1 MIALLEVKYIEI
13 YNFIRFLIRSIHIY
27 INQSLL
33 TGKSDRY
40 KGVYLINNQSQGMTT
55 YHLSLFP
62 CGHFFHFYP
71 ILLIFQVAIKSLVPA
86 KSPCP
91 SQKPLSQLSQSK
103 ALVPVVPF
111 KSTCPSCPNQKHLSQ
126 LFQSKVL
133 VPVVPVKSL
142 CHSCPSQKSLS
153 QLSLLS
159 PSLLSLFS
167 SWIWMK
173 YLLLDVSK
181 QKN

>member
-71 ILLIFQVAIKSLVPA
+71 TLLIFQVAVKSLVPVVPV
-86 KSPCP
+86 KSPYPSCP
-91 SQKPLSQLSQSK
+91 NQKPLSQLSNSK
-103 ALVPVVPF
+103 ALVPVVPV
-111 KSTCPSCPNQKHLSQ
+111 KSTCPSCFSQKSLSQ
-126 LFQSKVL
+126 LSQSKPIVPV
-133 VPVVPVKSL
+133 VPVVPVKHHVPVVQVRSP
-142 CHSCPSQKSLS
+142 CPSQKSLS
-153 QLSLLS
+153 QL
-159 PSLLSLFS
+159 F
-167 SWIWMK
+167 
-173 YLLLDVSK
+173 
-181 QKN
+181 

>member
-103 ALVPVVPF
+103 ALSQLSHSKALVRVVPI
-111 KSTCPSCPNQKHLSQ
+111 KSTCPSCS
-126 LFQSKVL
+126 
-133 VPVVPVKSL
+133 
-142 CHSCPSQKSLS
+142 SQKSLS
-153 QLSLLS
+153 QLSQSKAFVIVVPVKSPCPSCPSQKPLS
-159 PSLLSLFS
+159 QLNDLIPVVPV
-167 SWIWMK
+167 K
-173 YLLLDVSK
+173 RA
-181 QKN
+181 